1 MGNLNF
7 ATLTMIKLENN
18 WRQKTLTSLEKVEW
32 KHFDSDSRLITRTKE
47 LRQIPLDKFSTED
60 LRLMIGQQI
69 SLDYL
74 IPLAFEI
81 LTIDLFAEGDF
92 FEGDLLK
99 NVLSI
104 RTEFWDNNKEYW
116 LRLNDLIKNR
126 RNEIVDKKFNL
137 SNFDKCK
144 HRQ

>member
-1 MGNLNF
+1 MGNLNLE
-7 ATLTMIKLENN
+7 TLTMTKLENN
-18 WRQKTLTSLEKVEW
+18 WKQKTLTNLEMDEW
-32 KHFDSDSRLITRTKE
+32 KQPDNVSRLVARTIE
-47 LRQIPLDKFSTED
+47 LRKIPLDKFTTED
-60 LRLMIGQQI
+60 LRLMIGQQF

-74 IPLAFEI
+74 VPLAFET
-81 LTIDLFAEGDF
+81 LSVDLFAEGDF

-104 RTEFWDNNKEYW
+104 RTEYWENNKVYW

-126 RNEIVDKKFNL
+126 RNEIVDKKFDL

-144 HRQ
+144 HSQ